1 MSRGHDELSEA
12 FRTEWPK
19 ILATL
24 IRYTGSV
31 ELAEDCVQEAFARA
45 VESRDRALLINPAA
59 WMTTVAKRIAIDA
72 VRRDAA
78 LRRRLPL
85 LAVDEESPSGPSP
98 ADTSAGAP
106 TDTPADDDRLGLL
119 FLVCSPELAPETR
132 LALALRFVC
141 GVSTEAIADALLVE
155 HTTMSARLTRAKKRI
170 ESDGIRFSTPDAKE
184 RAERLDDVLSTVY
197 VLYTTGHAAPAGS
210 PLGGSPPGSPGR
222 DTAGNAGVRGGFS
235 ATATAIELAR
245 ALRRLLPDDREVA
258 GLLAL
263 LLLTEARAST
273 RVAETGELVT
283 LEDADRRRWD
293 AARIREGLGL
303 AVVALPGGGRFALQA
318 GIAGLHA
325 EAPSWSGTDWTAI
338 GALYDRLLEV
348 WPSPAAALAR
358 IVARSYGST
367 GPEAALAELDGLA
380 RELRGAVGR
389 HAVAVRADLLR
400 RIGRTAESR
409 AAYEQAAAAERD
421 PPTRDFFGRRI
432 AELDGP

>member
-1 MSRGHDELSEA
+1 MTPGYDELSAA
-12 FRTEWPK
+12 FRAEWPR

-24 IRYTGSV
+24 IRYTGSI
-31 ELAEDCVQEAFARA
+31 ELAEDSVQEAFARA
-45 VESRDRALLINPAA
+45 VASRDRALLINPAA
-59 WMTTVAKRIAIDA
+59 WTTTVAKRIAIDA

-85 LAVDEESPSGPSP
+85 LIEDDASAPRGASL
-98 ADTSAGAP
+98 ADA
-106 TDTPADDDRLGLL
+106 PADDDRLGLL
-119 FLVCSPELAPETR
+119 FLACSPELTPETR

-155 HTTMSARLTRAKKRI
+155 HPTMSARLTRAKKRI
-170 ESDGIRFSTPDAKE
+170 ESDGIRFSTPDADE

-197 VLYTTGHAAPAGS
+197 VLYTTGHAAPSGS
-210 PLGGSPPGSPGR
+210 PLGHGEL
-222 DTAGNAGVRGGFS
+222 S
-235 ATATAIELAR
+235 ATATAVELAR

-273 RVAETGELVT
+273 RLTEGGSLVT
-283 LEDADRRRWD
+283 LENADRRRWD
-293 AARIREGLGL
+293 VPRIQEGLDL

-325 EAPSWSGTDWTAI
+325 EAPSWSGTDWTSI

-367 GPEAALAELDGLA
+367 GPAAALRELDALQQGLH
-380 RELRGAVGR
+380 GAVGR

-409 AAYEQAAAAERD
+409 AAYQQAAAEERHA
-421 PPTRDFFGRRI
+421 PTRDFFGRRI
-432 AELDGP
+432 AELDGQ

>member
-1 MSRGHDELSEA
+1 VTGAPDQLSEA

-24 IRYTGSV
+24 IRFTGSV
-31 ELAEDCVQEAFARA
+31 ELAEDSVQEAFARA

-59 WMTTVAKRIAIDA
+59 WMTTVAKRIAIDS

-85 LAVDEESPSGPSP
+85 LADDEASPGPSP
-98 ADTSAGAP
+98 VDS
-106 TDTPADDDRLGLL
+106 PADDDRLGLL
-119 FLVCSPELAPETR
+119 FLACFPELAPETR

-155 HTTMSARLTRAKKRI
+155 HATMSARLTRAKKRI
-170 ESDGIRFSTPDAKE
+170 ESDGIRFSTPDATE
-184 RAERLDDVLSTVY
+184 RAARLDDVLSTVY

-210 PLGGSPPGSPGR
+210 PLGGSTPGSSAPGS
-222 DTAGNAGVRGGFS
+222 AGVAGGFS

-273 RVAETGELVT
+273 RLTEAGELVT

-293 AARIREGLGL
+293 LARIQEGLDL

-338 GALYDRLLEV
+338 GALYDHLLTV

-358 IVARSYGST
+358 IVARSYGSI
-367 GPEAALAELDGLA
+367 GPEAALAELDRLA
-380 RELRGAVGR
+380 PDLHGAVGR
-389 HAVAVRADLLR
+389 QAVAVRADLLR

-409 AAYEQAAAAERD
+409 AAYEQAAAEERH

-432 AELDGP
+432 AELDEQ

>member
-1 MSRGHDELSEA
+1 VTGAPDELSEA

-24 IRYTGSV
+24 IRFTGSV
-31 ELAEDCVQEAFARA
+31 ELAEDSVQEAFARA

-59 WMTTVAKRIAIDA
+59 WMTTVAKRLAIDS

-85 LAVDEESPSGPSP
+85 LADDEEASPGGSP
-98 ADTSAGAP
+98 ADS
-106 TDTPADDDRLGLL
+106 PADDDRLGLL
-119 FLVCSPELAPETR
+119 FLACSPELAPETR

-155 HTTMSARLTRAKKRI
+155 HATMSARLTRAKKRI
-170 ESDGIRFSTPDAKE
+170 ERDGIRFSTPDATE
-184 RAERLDDVLSTVY
+184 RAARLDDVLSTVY

-210 PLGGSPPGSPGR
+210 PLGGSTPGRSAPGS
-222 DTAGNAGVRGGFS
+222 AGVAGGFS

-245 ALRRLLPDDREVA
+245 ALRRLLADDREVA

-273 RVAETGELVT
+273 RLTEAGELVT

-293 AARIREGLGL
+293 VARIQEGLDL

-338 GALYDRLLEV
+338 GALYDRLLTV

-367 GPEAALAELDGLA
+367 GPQAALAELDGLA
-380 RELRGAVGR
+380 PDLHGAVGR
-389 HAVAVRADLLR
+389 QAVAVRADLLR

-409 AAYEQAAAAERD
+409 AAYERAAAEERH

-432 AELDGP
+432 AELDEHS

>member
-1 MSRGHDELSEA
+1 MTADPDDLSA
-12 FRTEWPK
+12 SFRAEWPR
-19 ILATL
+19 ILAAL

-31 ELAEDCVQEAFARA
+31 ELAEDSVQEAFARA
-45 VESRDRALLINPAA
+45 VASRDRALLINPAA
-59 WMTTVAKRIAIDA
+59 WITTVAKRIAVDA

-85 LAVDEESPSGPSP
+85 LAEDEALAPRAPSL
-98 ADTSAGAP
+98 ADA
-106 TDTPADDDRLGLL
+106 PADDDRLGLL
-119 FLVCSPELAPETR
+119 FLACSPDLAPETR

-141 GVSTEAIADALLVE
+141 GVSTDAIADALLVE
-155 HTTMSARLTRAKKRI
+155 HPTMSARLTRAKKRI
-170 ESDGIRFSTPDAKE
+170 ESDGIRFSTPDARE

-197 VLYTTGHAAPAGS
+197 VLYTTGHAAPSGS
-210 PLGGSPPGSPGR
+210 PLGGATERGR
-222 DTAGNAGVRGGFS
+222 DS

-273 RVAETGELVT
+273 RLTESGELVT
-283 LEDADRRRWD
+283 LEKADRRRWD
-293 AARIREGLGL
+293 APRIQEGLDL

-325 EAPSWSGTDWTAI
+325 EAPSWSGTDWTSI

-358 IVARSYGST
+358 IVARSYGSS
-367 GPEAALAELDGLA
+367 GPRAALADLDALEPGLH
-380 RELRGAVGR
+380 GAVGR

-409 AAYEQAAAAERD
+409 AAYQRAAAEERH

-432 AELDGP
+432 AELDGR

>member
-1 MSRGHDELSEA
+1 VTDRYDELSEA
-12 FRTEWPK
+12 FRAEWPR

-31 ELAEDCVQEAFARA
+31 ELAEDSVQEAFARA
-45 VESRDRALLINPAA
+45 VASRDRALLINPAA

-85 LAVDEESPSGPSP
+85 LAEDQAIAPRGPSP
-98 ADTSAGAP
+98 AEAP
-106 TDTPADDDRLGLL
+106 ADSPADSPADDDRLGLL
-119 FLVCSPELAPETR
+119 FLACSPELTPETR

-155 HTTMSARLTRAKKRI
+155 HPTMSARLTRAKKRI
-170 ESDGIRFSTPDAKE
+170 ESDGIRFSTPDAAE

-197 VLYTTGHAAPAGS
+197 VLYTTGHAAPTGS
-210 PLGGSPPGSPGR
+210 PLGA
-222 DTAGNAGVRGGFS
+222 AGIRGDLS

-273 RVAETGELVT
+273 RLTQGGELVT
-283 LEDADRRRWD
+283 LENADRRRWD
-293 AARIREGLGL
+293 VPRIQEGLDL
-303 AVVALPGGGRFALQA
+303 AVIALPGGGRFALQA

-325 EAPSWSGTDWTAI
+325 EAPSWNGTDWTAI
-338 GALYDRLLEV
+338 GVLYDRLLEV

-367 GPEAALAELDGLA
+367 GAEAALAELDSLEGGLH
-380 RELRGAVGR
+380 GAVGR
-389 HAVAVRADLLR
+389 QAVAVRADLLR

-409 AAYEQAAAAERD
+409 IAYQQAAAEERHE
-421 PPTRDFFGRRI
+421 PTRDFFGRRI
-432 AELDGP
+432 AELDGS

>member
-1 MSRGHDELSEA
+1 MTARSDELSAA
-12 FRTEWPK
+12 FRAEWPR

-31 ELAEDCVQEAFARA
+31 ELAEDSVQEAFARA
-45 VESRDRALLINPAA
+45 VDARDRALLINPGA

-85 LAVDEESPSGPSP
+85 LIEDETTAPRGGSL
-98 ADTSAGAP
+98 ADA
-106 TDTPADDDRLGLL
+106 PADDDRLGLL
-119 FLVCSPELAPETR
+119 FLACAPELSAETR

-170 ESDGIRFSTPDAKE
+170 ESDGIRFSTPDADE

-197 VLYTTGHAAPAGS
+197 VLYTTGHAAPTGS
-210 PLGGSPPGSPGR
+210 PLGDGR
-222 DTAGNAGVRGGFS
+222 LS
-235 ATATAIELAR
+235 ATATALELAR
-245 ALRRLLPDDREVA
+245 ALRRLLPEDREVA
-258 GLLAL
+258 GLLSL

-273 RVAETGELVT
+273 RLAEGGRLVT
-283 LEDADRRRWD
+283 LENADRRHWD
-293 AARIREGLGL
+293 AQRIREGLDL

-325 EAPSWSGTDWTAI
+325 EAPSWSGTDWTSI
-338 GALYDRLLEV
+338 GALYDRLLAI

-358 IVARSYGST
+358 IVARSFGST
-367 GPEAALAELDGLA
+367 GPRVALTELDALEPGLQ
-380 RELRGAVGR
+380 GAVGR
-389 HAVAVRADLLR
+389 QAVAVRADLLR

-409 AAYEQAAAAERD
+409 AAYQLAAAGERNA
-421 PPTRDFFGRRI
+421 PTRDFFGRRI
-432 AELDGP
+432 AELDER

>member
-1 MSRGHDELSEA
+1 MTAGQQAPGYHELSEA
-12 FRTEWPK
+12 FRVEWPR

-31 ELAEDCVQEAFARA
+31 ELAEDSVQEAFARA
-45 VESRDRALLINPAA
+45 VASRDRALLINPAA

-85 LAVDEESPSGPSP
+85 LAEDEVLTPHGPSP
-98 ADTSAGAP
+98 ADS
-106 TDTPADDDRLGLL
+106 PADDDRLGLL
-119 FLVCSPELAPETR
+119 FLACSPELNAETR

-141 GVSTEAIADALLVE
+141 GVPTEAIADALLVE
-155 HTTMSARLTRAKKRI
+155 HHTMSARLTRAKKRI
-170 ESDGIRFSTPDAKE
+170 ESDGIRFSTPDARQ
-184 RAERLDDVLSTVY
+184 RADRLDDVLSTVY
-197 VLYTTGHAAPAGS
+197 VLYTTGHAAPSGSALDRSGAG
-210 PLGGSPPGSPGR
+210 
-222 DTAGNAGVRGGFS
+222 GGFS
-235 ATATAIELAR
+235 ATATAIELAL

-258 GLLAL
+258 GLLSL

-273 RVAETGELVT
+273 RLTEGGDLVT
-283 LEDADRRRWD
+283 LENADRRRWD
-293 AARIREGLGL
+293 VARIQEGLDL

-325 EAPSWSGTDWTAI
+325 EAPSWAGTDWTAI
-338 GALYDRLLEV
+338 GVLYDRLLEV

-367 GPEAALAELDGLA
+367 GPAAALAELDALGPGLH
-380 RELRGAVGR
+380 GAVGR

-400 RIGRTAESR
+400 RIGRTVESR
-409 AAYEQAAAAERD
+409 AAYQRAAAEE
-421 PPTRDFFGRRI
+421 PHAPTRDFFGRRI

>member
-1 MSRGHDELSEA
+1 VTAGQEDPGYDELSEA
-12 FRTEWPK
+12 FRVEWPR

-31 ELAEDCVQEAFARA
+31 ELAEDSVQEAFARA
-45 VESRDRALLINPAA
+45 VASRDRALLINPAA

-85 LAVDEESPSGPSP
+85 LAEDEALAPHGPSP
-98 ADTSAGAP
+98 ADA
-106 TDTPADDDRLGLL
+106 PADDDRLGLL
-119 FLVCSPELAPETR
+119 FLVCSPELNAETR

-141 GVSTEAIADALLVE
+141 GVPTEAIADALLVE
-155 HTTMSARLTRAKKRI
+155 HSTMSARLTRAKKRI
-170 ESDGIRFSTPDAKE
+170 ESDGIRFSTPDARQ

-197 VLYTTGHAAPAGS
+197 VLYTTGHAAPSGS
-210 PLGGSPPGSPGR
+210 ALDGSGAS
-222 DTAGNAGVRGGFS
+222 GGFS

-258 GLLAL
+258 GLLSL

-273 RVAETGELVT
+273 RLTEGGDLVT
-283 LEDADRRRWD
+283 LENADRRRWD
-293 AARIREGLGL
+293 VPRIQEGLDL

-325 EAPSWSGTDWTAI
+325 EAPSWAGTDWTAI
-338 GALYDRLLEV
+338 GVLYDRLLEV

-367 GPEAALAELDGLA
+367 GAAAALAELDALGPGLH
-380 RELRGAVGR
+380 GAVGR

-400 RIGRTAESR
+400 RVGRTVESR
-409 AAYEQAAAAERD
+409 AAYQRAAAEE
-421 PPTRDFFGRRI
+421 PHAPTRDFFGRRI

>member
-1 MSRGHDELSEA
+1 MTAGPDELSAA
-12 FRTEWPK
+12 FRAEWPR

-31 ELAEDCVQEAFARA
+31 ELAEDSVQEAFARA
-45 VESRDRALLINPAA
+45 VASRDRALLINPAA
-59 WMTTVAKRIAIDA
+59 WMTTVAKRIAIDS

-85 LAVDEESPSGPSP
+85 LVEDDVIAPRGPSP
-98 ADTSAGAP
+98 VDAAADA
-106 TDTPADDDRLGLL
+106 PADDDRLGLL
-119 FLVCSPELAPETR
+119 FLACSPELTPETR

-155 HTTMSARLTRAKKRI
+155 HPTMSARLTRAKKHI
-170 ESDGIRFSTPDAKE
+170 ESDGIRFSTPDAEE

-197 VLYTTGHAAPAGS
+197 VLYTTGHAAPSGS
-210 PLGGSPPGSPGR
+210 PLGDGR
-222 DTAGNAGVRGGFS
+222 LS

-258 GLLAL
+258 GLLSL

-273 RVAETGELVT
+273 RLTEGGSLVT
-283 LEDADRRRWD
+283 LENADRRRWD
-293 AARIREGLGL
+293 VPRIQEGLDL

-325 EAPSWSGTDWTAI
+325 EAPSWSGTDWTSI

-358 IVARSYGST
+358 IVARSYGSS
-367 GPEAALAELDGLA
+367 GPTVALAELDGL
-380 RELRGAVGR
+380 EPGLHGAVGR

-400 RIGRTAESR
+400 RIGRTDESR
-409 AAYEQAAAAERD
+409 AAYQQAAAEERHA
-421 PPTRDFFGRRI
+421 PTRDFFGRRI
-432 AELDGP
+432 AELDGH